1 MPEVAFLSKGIA
13 FRFIEARKT
22 SKWLKR
28 IASAEGR
35 KIESL
40 SYVFASDPFVA
51 GLNRKYLRHNTY
63 TDILT
68 FDYSENGPLT
78 AEVYISI
85 ARVRENARA
94 FGEPFSRELRRVIV
108 HGLLHLLGYDD
119 TSPRLAAR
127 MRRKEEACL
136 SLWS

>member
-1 MPEVAFLSKGIA
+1 MPEVAFLKKGIA
-13 FRFIEARKT
+13 FRFKEASKT
-22 SKWLKR
+22 SKWLQQ
-28 IASAEGR
+28 IAATEGR

-51 GLNRKYLRHNTY
+51 SLNRKYLRHNTF

-68 FDYSENGPLT
+68 FDYSDNGPLT
-78 AEVYISI
+78 GEVYISI
-85 ARVRENARA
+85 ARVRENAKS

-119 TSPRLAAR
+119 TTPRLAAR

>member
-1 MPEVAFLSKGIA
+1 MPEIAFLKKGIA
-13 FRFIEARKT
+13 FRFVGAKKT
-22 SKWLKR
+22 SKWLTR
-28 IASAEGR
+28 IATAENS
-35 KIESL
+35 KLDSL
-40 SYVFASDPFVA
+40 TYIFASDPFVA

-68 FDYSENGPLT
+68 FDYSERGSIT
-78 AEVYISI
+78 GEIYISI
-85 ARVRENARA
+85 ARVRENAKA
-94 FGEPFSRELRRVIV
+94 FNEPFTRELRRVIV

-119 TSPRLAAR
+119 STPRLAAR

>member
-1 MPEVAFLSKGIA
+1 MPEVAFLKKEIA
-13 FRFIEARKT
+13 FKFTQARRT
-22 SKWLKR
+22 SKWLQR
-28 IASAEGR
+28 VAAAEGR

-51 GLNRKYLRHNTY
+51 SLNRKFLRHNTY

-78 AEVYISI
+78 AEIYISI
-85 ARVRENARA
+85 ARVRENAKE

-119 TSPRLAAR
+119 TTPREAAR

>member
-1 MPEVAFLSKGIA
+1 MPEVAFLNKGIA
-13 FRFIEARKT
+13 FRFTEARKT
-22 SKWLKR
+22 SRWLMQ
-28 IASAEGR
+28 IALAEGR
-35 KIESL
+35 RIDFL

-51 GLNRKYLRHNTY
+51 NLNRKYLRHNTL

-68 FDYSENGPLT
+68 FDYSEGGPLT
-78 AEVYISI
+78 GEIYISI
-85 ARVRENARA
+85 TRVRENAKA
-94 FGEPFSRELRRVIV
+94 YGEPFSHELRRVIV

-119 TSPRLAAR
+119 TTPRMAAR